1 MNKLLIPILLFV
13 LFIFQIN
20 ADTFKNPILKGGYP
34 DPSICEKNGYYYL
47 VNSSFE
53 YFPGLPLHR
62 SKDLVNWELVGY
74 ALNRGSQVSSK
85 VNLIDVQSNGGIHAP
100 SIRCHGDKF
109 YIISTNVYYDQTTDT
124 TEFVNFLLVAD
135 NFEGPWSD
143 PIVIKNAAGIDPD
156 IIFDDDGRIWYLGN
170 RMPKNPTFVGEGEIW
185 IQELDPNSFQ
195 LIGESKSLW
204 RGACNGVWA
213 EGPHIYKNFG
223 KYYLLIAE
231 GGTSFNHSIMIS
243 VSDNI
248 DGPYLS
254 NPRNP
259 ILTSRHLSYD
269 YWVNSVGHG
278 DLLKLPNGNWYLTAL
293 GIRNHVDRTTNM
305 GRETFLLPVIWEQ
318 EPFEWKQE
326 KIYWPVISASTG
338 KTEKEYPLPYQDSK
352 QLEQSVFADTF
363 DKDKLS
369 LAWNFRRYPEKD
381 FFSLNERLG
390 FLRLY
395 STKEINNDRKNY
407 SYLGVKQT
415 DSNFELS
422 ADLHITD
429 INLETGLS
437 LVQKDDNYINFLL
450 KQDGKKSYLKVE
462 VKERNKQPWL
472 NEQKISMNTDKII
485 LKIIANSSDYS
496 FSYSTDNGNTFKS
509 FVRTATNLILSNNSY
524 TGAHLGLYIN
534 SLDKNQRFVD
544 VDRFSINYKLELN
557 KSKL

>member
-1 MNKLLIPILLFV
+1 MNKLLITILLFV

-20 ADTFKNPILKGGYP
+20 ASTFKNPILKGGYP
-34 DPSICEKNGYYYL
+34 DPSICENNGNYYL

-74 ALNRGSQVSSK
+74 ALDRGSQVSSK

-109 YIISTNVYYDQTTDT
+109 YIISTNVYYDQTTDE

-143 PIVIKNAAGIDPD
+143 PIVIENAAGIDPD
-156 IIFDDDGRIWYLGN
+156 IIFDDDGRVWYLGN
-170 RMPKNPTFVGEGEIW
+170 RMPKNPSFVGEGEIW

-195 LIGESKSLW
+195 LIGESKPLW

-248 DGPYLS
+248 DGPYIS

-269 YWVNSVGHG
+269 YWVNSIGHG
-278 DLLKLPNGNWYLTAL
+278 DLFRLPNGEWYITAL
-293 GIRNHVDRTTNM
+293 GIRNHIDRTTNM

-326 KIYWPVISASTG
+326 KIYWPVISPSTG
-338 KTEKEYPLPYQDSK
+338 KTEKEYPLPYQDTK
-352 QLEQSVFADTF
+352 QLEQSVFVDTF

-369 LAWNFRRYPEKD
+369 LAWNFRRYPQKKI
-381 FFSLNERLG
+381 FSLNKRTG

-395 STKEINNDRKNY
+395 STKEINNDRTNF
-407 SYLGVKQT
+407 SFLGVKQSE
-415 DSNFELS
+415 SNFELT
-422 ADLHITD
+422 AELHISD
-429 INLETGLS
+429 INLESGLS
-437 LVQKDDNYINFLL
+437 LIQKDDNYINFLL
-450 KQDGKKSYLKVE
+450 KQDSKQSYLKVE
-462 VKERNKQPWL
+462 VKERNKQSWI
-472 NEQKISMNTDKII
+472 NEKEITINTDKII
-485 LKIIANSSDYS
+485 LKIIADSSDYN
-496 FSYSTDNGNTFKS
+496 FIYSTDNGTTFKP
-509 FVRTATNLILSNNSY
+509 FLRTSANLILSKNSY
-524 TGAHLGLYIN
+524 TGAHLGIYIN
-534 SLDKNQRFVD
+534 SLDENQRFVD
-544 VDRFSINYKLELN
+544 VDQFSIKYKN
-557 KSKL
+557 N

>member
-1 MNKLLIPILLFV
+1 MNKLLITILLFV

-20 ADTFKNPILKGGYP
+20 ASTFKNPILKGGYP
-34 DPSICEKNGYYYL
+34 DPSICENNGNYYL

-74 ALNRGSQVSSK
+74 ALDRGSQVSSK

-109 YIISTNVYYDQTTDT
+109 YIISTNVYYDQTTDE

-143 PIVIKNAAGIDPD
+143 PIVIENAAGIDPD
-156 IIFDDDGRIWYLGN
+156 IIFDDDGRVWYLGN
-170 RMPKNPTFVGEGEIW
+170 RMPKNPSFVGEGEIW

-195 LIGESKSLW
+195 LIGESKPLW

-248 DGPYLS
+248 DGPYIS

-278 DLLKLPNGNWYLTAL
+278 DLFRLPNGEWYITAL
-293 GIRNHVDRTTNM
+293 GIRNHIDRTTNM

-326 KIYWPVISASTG
+326 KIYWPVISPSTG
-338 KTEKEYPLPYQDSK
+338 KTEKEYPLPYQDTK
-352 QLEQSVFADTF
+352 QLEQSVFVDTF

-369 LAWNFRRYPEKD
+369 LAWNFRRYPQKKI
-381 FFSLNERLG
+381 FSLNKRTG

-395 STKEINNDRKNY
+395 STKEINNDRTNF
-407 SYLGVKQT
+407 SFLGVKQSE
-415 DSNFELS
+415 SNFELT
-422 ADLHITD
+422 AELHISD
-429 INLETGLS
+429 INLESGLS
-437 LVQKDDNYINFLL
+437 LIQKDDNYINFLL
-450 KQDGKKSYLKVE
+450 KQDSKQSYLKVE
-462 VKERNKQPWL
+462 VKERNKQSWI
-472 NEQKISMNTDKII
+472 NEKEITINTDKII
-485 LKIIANSSDYS
+485 LKIIADSSDYN
-496 FSYSTDNGNTFKS
+496 FIYSTDNGTTFKP
-509 FVRTATNLILSNNSY
+509 FLRTSANLILSKNSY
-524 TGAHLGLYIN
+524 TGAHLGIYIN
-534 SLDKNQRFVD
+534 SLDENQRFVD
-544 VDRFSINYKLELN
+544 VDQFSIKYKN
-557 KSKL
+557 N